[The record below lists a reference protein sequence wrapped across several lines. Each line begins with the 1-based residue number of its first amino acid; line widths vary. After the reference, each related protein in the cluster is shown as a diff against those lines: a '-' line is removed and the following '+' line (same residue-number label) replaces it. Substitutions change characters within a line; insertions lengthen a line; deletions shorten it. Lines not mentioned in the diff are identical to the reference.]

1 MVDVGANDGLF
12 SLNLMHLA
20 ERVPPT
26 GVAPLPAHR
35 RATQPADSLA
45 RRCGGKGICPL
56 PFALAPKDLRPQRSH
71 SAVTRDSRATRRVD
85 RWRAMLVLLLSPLQ
99 SDLPNDYQKTSPM
112 MQTVG
117 GGVLRSLGRDDPS
130 LGRAS
135 VLAPANQRIV
145 SCGGCGRHGNCDMR
159 YGNCSCQMGWGGPH
173 CEQELFPSC
182 RFSPAPPD
190 VVQPGN
196 SLTSSDQAALRMKR
210 DSNPSRT

>member
-1 MVDVGANDGLF
+1 MSAAFRPLKTCSAQRCATRD
-12 SLNLMHLA
+12 S
-20 ERVPPT
+20 
-26 GVAPLPAHR
+26 VAPLG
-35 RATQPADSLA
+35 Q
-45 RRCGGKGICPL
+45 
-56 PFALAPKDLRPQRSH
+56 
-71 SAVTRDSRATRRVD
+71 
-85 RWRAMLVLLLSPLQ
+85 WRAMLVLLLSPLQ

-196 SLTSSDQAALRMKR
+196 SLAAMCASLRKLSPVACELSKPPSITQLRKGIDAVHFRQER
-210 DSNPSRT
+210 DRDTTEI